1 MSKALL
7 VLEDGLQQMRLQ
19 MKMKSAGLV
28 RIRGG
33 AHPRK
38 LPGEASVVQMQRL
51 SAGGRHGGR
60 EGFADRHRA
69 PLKSPDD
76 QDAHRRAPESACRI
90 LRAGSVGRGVQE
102 EAVCT
107 ERKVVTSFAP

>member
-1 MSKALL
+1 
-7 VLEDGLQQMRLQ
+7 
-19 MKMKSAGLV
+19 MKMKADGLI

-38 LPGEASVVQMQRL
+38 LPGEAAVVQMQRL

-60 EGFADRHRA
+60 QGFADRHRA

-76 QDAHRRAPESACRI
+76 QDAHRRAPKSACRI
-90 LRAGSVGRGVQE
+90 PRAGSVGRRAQE
-102 EAVCT
+102 EAAGT